1 MISKIS
7 IVRKVPF
14 AEGRYIGANVGADAR
29 LHPAPV
35 PSFTWKKPATPRSFP
50 NPYICAPVSATGT
63 AFPPFPLLMSSFE
76 SLGIRA
82 EILRALTDLGF
93 ENPTP
98 VQEKTIPFLL
108 TGEGDMVALA
118 QTGTGKTAA
127 FGIPLLER
135 IDKDLKTVQALV
147 LAPTRELCVQ
157 ITKDIEHF
165 AAHLPGIK
173 CVPVYGGANIR
184 DQIRG
189 IQRGANVVVA
199 TPGRLIDLLERGAVD
214 LGHVKV
220 AVLDEADEMLNMGFQ
235 EDLTTIL
242 DRTPKE
248 KRTWLF
254 SATMSNEVRRI
265 AKNYMREA
273 EEVSLGGAGKANE
286 SIQHRYTVVMAR
298 DRYLALRRF
307 VDADPDMFAIVFC
320 RTKQDTQELAEN
332 LGRDGYNADAIHGD
346 LSQQQRDRVMAVSYT
361 HLTLP
366 TSDLV

>member
-1 MISKIS
+1 
-7 IVRKVPF
+7 
-14 AEGRYIGANVGADAR
+14 
-29 LHPAPV
+29 
-35 PSFTWKKPATPRSFP
+35 
-50 NPYICAPVSATGT
+50 
-63 AFPPFPLLMSSFE
+63 MSSFE

-93 ENPTP
+93 EKPTP
-98 VQEKTIPFLL
+98 VQEKTIPALL
-108 TGEGDMVALA
+108 TGERDMVALA

-127 FGIPLLER
+127 FGIPLLEKIEPKER
-135 IDKDLKTVQALV
+135 NVQALV

-165 AAHLPGIK
+165 AKHLPGIK

-189 IQRGANVVVA
+189 IQNGANVVVA
-199 TPGRLIDLLERGAVD
+199 TPGRLIDLLERGAID
-214 LGHVKV
+214 LSHVRV

-254 SATMSNEVRRI
+254 SATMSSEVRRI

-273 EEVSLGGAGKANE
+273 EEISLGGGNKANE
-286 SIQHRYTVVMAR
+286 SINHQYTVVMAR
-298 DRYLALRRF
+298 DRYIALKRF
-307 VDADPDMFAIVFC
+307 VDADPALFAIVFC

-332 LGRDGYNADAIHGD
+332 L
-346 LSQQQRDRVMAVSYT
+346 T
-361 HLTLP
+361 
-366 TSDLV
+366 

>member
-1 MISKIS
+1 
-7 IVRKVPF
+7 
-14 AEGRYIGANVGADAR
+14 
-29 LHPAPV
+29 
-35 PSFTWKKPATPRSFP
+35 
-50 NPYICAPVSATGT
+50 
-63 AFPPFPLLMSSFE
+63 MSSFE

-189 IQRGANVVVA
+189 IQ
-199 TPGRLIDLLERGAVD
+199 
-214 LGHVKV
+214 
-220 AVLDEADEMLNMGFQ
+220 
-235 EDLTTIL
+235 
-242 DRTPKE
+242 
-248 KRTWLF
+248 
-254 SATMSNEVRRI
+254 
-265 AKNYMREA
+265 
-273 EEVSLGGAGKANE
+273 
-286 SIQHRYTVVMAR
+286 
-298 DRYLALRRF
+298 AL
-307 VDADPDMFAIVFC
+307 
-320 RTKQDTQELAEN
+320 K
-332 LGRDGYNADAIHGD
+332 
-346 LSQQQRDRVMAVSYT
+346 
-361 HLTLP
+361 
-366 TSDLV
+366 